1 MFRTVAASFSEDL
14 HIRNGLP
21 ADVETITEFNR
32 RLASETEE
40 IALHMPTL
48 RSGVERV
55 LADPSLGRYFVA
67 LSGDRIVGQLMITYE
82 WSDWRD
88 GFIWWLQSVY
98 VEREARRQ
106 GVFRRLFEHV
116 VALSSREGALGTRLY
131 VENANDIARETYE
144 RLGFVDAS
152 YRVLEIFAALA
163 EDHSEEK
170 EPS

>member
-1 MFRTVAASFSEDL
+1 MDL

-116 VALSSREGALGTRLY
+116 VDLSSREGALGTRLY

-152 YRVLEIFAALA
+152 YRVLERFAALA